1 MTRTTIT
8 KQMSTC
14 LKILTHTSK
23 MYLVH
28 NWSCISGMLKNNPQ
42 ELLYIKRLLIA
53 LEILYNWVISN
64 KSLYIFDIQA
74 IVYFSMGSKLPVI
87 LYCL

>member
-1 MTRTTIT
+1 
-8 KQMSTC
+8 MSENLNSYFKDVFSTQ
-14 LKILTHTSK
+14 LEL
-23 MYLVH
+23 Y
-28 NWSCISGMLKNNPQ
+28 SGMLKNNPQ